1 MNLEKLAVCDPEIA
15 AAIGEELGRQRNKIE
30 LIASEKAESVVVK
43 IFESE
48 KVYESHQLAAG
59 TIVTDGKKFM
69 KVAVPDGFVSIL
81 SLQLPG
87 KKRLKID
94 ELLRGYHLED
104 GCLMK

>member
-1 MNLEKLAVCDPEIA
+1 MIIAVD
-15 AAIGEELGRQRNKIE
+15 
-30 LIASEKAESVVVK
+30 
-43 IFESE
+43 FD
-48 KVYESHQLAAG
+48 G

-87 KKRLKID
+87 KKRLKTD

-104 GCLMK
+104 GCKMK